1 MEVTTYTSRAHRE
14 GEWWIIQCDEAP
26 GAISQVKRLNEAAVA
41 QREAIA
47 FVLDVATSEVDVHLV
62 PTIAPEIDAEI
73 AELRDL
79 RAEAAERE
87 TRAWQLSRSL
97 ARQLKDEG
105 YTVREVAVML
115 GVSPQRVDQI
125 LKPERAT
132 ERKAA
137 S

>member
-26 GAISQVKRLNEAAVA
+26 GAISQVRRLNEAADA

-47 FVLDVATSEVDVHLV
+47 FVLDVPAAEVDVRLV
-62 PTIAPEIDAEI
+62 PTIEPEIDTEI

-87 TRAWQLSRSL
+87 ARAWQLSRSL
-97 ARQLKDEG
+97 ARQLKYEG

-115 GVSPQRVDQI
+115 GVSRQRVDQI
-125 LKPERAT
+125 LKPERTTAGT
-132 ERKAA
+132 AA

>member
-14 GEWWIIQCDEAP
+14 GGWWIIQCDEVP
-26 GAISQVKRLNEAAVA
+26 GAISQVKRLNEAADA

-47 FVLDVATSEVDVHLV
+47 FVLDVSTAVVDVHLV
-62 PTIAPEIDAEI
+62 PTIAAEIDTEI
-73 AELRDL
+73 AELRSL

-87 TRAWQLSRSL
+87 ARAWQLSRSL

-125 LKPERAT
+125 LKPEREAEQT
-132 ERKAA
+132 AA